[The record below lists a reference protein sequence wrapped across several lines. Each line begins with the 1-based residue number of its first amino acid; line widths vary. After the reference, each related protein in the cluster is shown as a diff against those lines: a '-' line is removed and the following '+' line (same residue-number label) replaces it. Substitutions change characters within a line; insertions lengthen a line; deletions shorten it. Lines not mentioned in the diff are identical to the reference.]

1 MRKAFRPAFVL
12 TLLFATPSIAPASD
26 TEPVASLIG
35 AWMGE
40 AEHNGQP
47 ARLAIEFFEHE
58 EAGLVARL
66 ALPDLH
72 AWEVALRRVT
82 DEGDQVHIGEW
93 ALVRQKDGTLTGHM
107 PDFFVPIYQIPAVF
121 RRVEALEKTERAPIE
136 APLPESAW
144 TRDLGSEVWAGL
156 TARPGGL
163 FVGTDDGR
171 LLALEPS
178 TGEIRWEFTTEGP
191 IRAQPTV
198 DGDRVL
204 VHSDDGHLYAL
215 DSATGSELWRAPT
228 SAVERLGRGAEGSRY
243 NDYSSSAVVAGGS
256 VFVGAFDGS
265 VVALDA
271 QTGNERW
278 RSRAGDTVAGTPAVA
293 DGRVFF
299 GSFDHHVY
307 ALDAETGQ
315 EVWRFDTGQPVTTS
329 PLAHDGLVVIGSR
342 SYDLF
347 ALDAVTGNPRWKYY
361 YWFSWVDSSAA
372 ERDGVAYIGS
382 SDAGQLN
389 AIDLATGRL
398 LWVFDAQGVAWPR
411 PAVTEAAVFAGT
423 FGTTGYWADH
433 RAAFYAVDR
442 LTGKPIWRLPQ
453 ERPADATIWG
463 FASAPAV
470 QGPLVF
476 AADLSGRVH
485 AFRP

>member
-12 TLLFATPSIAPASD
+12 TLLLAAPSIVPASD
-26 TEPVASLIG
+26 TEAVPSLIG

-72 AWEVALRRVT
+72 AWEVALKRVNH
-82 DEGDQVHIGEW
+82 EGDQIRIGDW
-93 ALVRQKDGTLTGHM
+93 TLVRQEDGTLGGHM
-107 PDFFVPIYQIPAVF
+107 PAFFVPVHQIPVVF

-136 APLPESAW
+136 APLPESVW

-156 TARPGGL
+156 TARARSL

-171 LLALEPS
+171 LLALEVS
-178 TGEIRWEFTTEGP
+178 TGETSWEFATEGP

-215 DSATGSELWRAPT
+215 DTGIGAELWRAPT
-228 SAVERLGRGAEGSRY
+228 SAVERIAHGAEGSRY
-243 NDYSSSAVVAGGS
+243 NDHSSSAVVAGGS
-256 VFVGAFDGS
+256 VYVGAFDGS
-265 VVALDA
+265 VVALEGE
-271 QTGNERW
+271 TGKELW
-278 RSRAGDTVAGTPAVA
+278 RFRAGDTVAGTPSVTE
-293 DGRVFF
+293 GRVFF
-299 GSFDHHVY
+299 GSFDNHVY

-315 EVWRFDTGQPVTTS
+315 ELWRFDAGQPVTTS

-347 ALDAVTGNPRWKYY
+347 ALDAATGDPQWKYY
-361 YWFSWVDSSAA
+361 YWFSWVESSAA
-372 ERDGVAYIGS
+372 ERDDVAYIGS

-389 AIDLATGRL
+389 AIDLATGKLR
-398 LWVFDAQGVAWPR
+398 WVFDAQGVAWPR

-423 FGTTGYWADH
+423 FGTAGYWADH

-442 LTGKPIWRLPQ
+442 QTGKPIWRLPQ
-453 ERPADATIWG
+453 ERPSEATIWG
-463 FASAPAV
+463 FAAAPAV
-470 QGPLVF
+470 HGSLVF
-476 AADLSGRVH
+476 AADLSGRVY
-485 AFRP
+485 AFRQ